1 MAWSTVV
8 LLTVFMVVG
17 LPMLI
22 GALKVWTSRP
32 RHSSDE
38 TDATVQALEQE
49 MGTLR
54 ERVRTLEAI
63 VTDDGYRLTQE
74 FDKLE
79 ATSPEAEKVES
90 S

>member
-8 LLTVFMVVG
+8 LLIVFMAVG
-17 LPMLI
+17 LPMLV

-49 MGTLR
+49 MGALR
-54 ERVRTLEAI
+54 ERVKTLEAI

-74 FDKLE
+74 FDKLG
-79 ATSPEAEKVES
+79 ATSPQAEKVES
-90 S
+90 P

>member
-8 LLTVFMVVG
+8 LLIVFMAVG
-17 LPMLI
+17 LPMLV

-32 RHSSDE
+32 RHGSDE

-63 VTDDGYRLTQE
+63 VTDDGYRLTRE

-79 ATSPEAEKVES
+79 TTSPGREKVES

>member
-1 MAWSTVV
+1 MDWSTVV
-8 LLTVFMVVG
+8 LLIVFMAVG
-17 LPMLI
+17 MPMLV

-32 RHSSDE
+32 QGSAE
-38 TDATVQALEQE
+38 ADATVHSLEQE
-49 MGTLR
+49 VAALR
-54 ERVRTLEAI
+54 ERVTTLEAI

-90 S
+90 P

>member
-8 LLTVFMVVG
+8 LLIVFMAVG

-32 RHSSDE
+32 RQSDDE
-38 TDATVQALEQE
+38 TDAQMQALERE
-49 MGTLR
+49 MGVLR

-74 FDKLE
+74 IDKLE
-79 ATSPEAEKVES
+79 AERPEAEKVAS

>member
-8 LLTVFMVVG
+8 LLIVFMAVG
-17 LPMLI
+17 LPMLV

-54 ERVRTLEAI
+54 ERVKTLEAI
-63 VTDDGYRLTQE
+63 VTDDGYRLNQE
-74 FDKLE
+74 IDKLE
-79 ATSPEAEKVES
+79 STAPEEARAEPS
-90 S
+90 